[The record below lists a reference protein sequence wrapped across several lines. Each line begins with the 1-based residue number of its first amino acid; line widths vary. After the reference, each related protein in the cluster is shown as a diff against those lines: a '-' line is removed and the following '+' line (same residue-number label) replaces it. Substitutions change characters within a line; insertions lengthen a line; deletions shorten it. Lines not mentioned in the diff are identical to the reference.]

1 MLVLA
6 FTSTTP
12 KQSSLY
18 PDYCVYMDSANK
30 LSRQLGQYEKPK
42 CADWHVIGA
51 SLRQPVL
58 TSPGAKG
65 HLRTLARWTLD
76 EIPNRVVLVI
86 AEGLFMMVLQSIT
99 DPGTRRGV
107 CTDTM
112 YSMFFECLPL
122 RLGMPKVH
130 GLNHAWCLNQGFG
143 NNEAFRKSPCD
154 NCRQPVGRHV
164 CWSPLDSTKAWCTRC
179 KGHWDRHREP
189 RSAERVARSV
199 ALDTLEEFSYC
210 PQGCGRQMIRAK
222 DGVPIPQDLL
232 DQGVRTVAGYPPLQ
246 SLVCKPCFNKLYK
259 LDTNEADRSTTKH
272 CACGNEI
279 SKAAMFSGN
288 ITCGQCVFKCRL
300 EKLESETDEEPCALC
315 PLKLSRSERV
325 YPRGRTPE
333 GGKICGQCAAN
344 K

>member
-1 MLVLA
+1 
-6 FTSTTP
+6 
-12 KQSSLY
+12 
-18 PDYCVYMDSANK
+18 
-30 LSRQLGQYEKPK
+30 
-42 CADWHVIGA
+42 
-51 SLRQPVL
+51 
-58 TSPGAKG
+58 
-65 HLRTLARWTLD
+65 
-76 EIPNRVVLVI
+76 
-86 AEGLFMMVLQSIT
+86 
-99 DPGTRRGV
+99 
-107 CTDTM
+107 M
-112 YSMFFECLPL
+112 YSMFFECLPS

-164 CWSPLDSTKAWCTRC
+164 CWSPLDPIKAWCTRC

-210 PQGCGRQMIRAK
+210 PQGCGRQMMRAK

-232 DQGVRTVAGYPPLQ
+232 DQGVRTVACYPPLQ

-259 LDTNEADRSTTKH
+259 LDKNEADRSKTKH

-279 SKAAMFSGN
+279 SKASMFSGL
-288 ITCGQCVFKCRL
+288 ITCGQCVFKRRL
-300 EKLESETDEEPCALC
+300 EKLESETDDETCALC

-325 YPRGRTPE
+325 YARGRTPE

-344 K
+344 KRLKEAEGKVVECIQCGKPLTRSLIAAGRKVCDVHILDKRLAKMKAEKEFELCGDCDEHSSDAAVGRKRIGDSGTECPNAPCSRTFRLSHLEI